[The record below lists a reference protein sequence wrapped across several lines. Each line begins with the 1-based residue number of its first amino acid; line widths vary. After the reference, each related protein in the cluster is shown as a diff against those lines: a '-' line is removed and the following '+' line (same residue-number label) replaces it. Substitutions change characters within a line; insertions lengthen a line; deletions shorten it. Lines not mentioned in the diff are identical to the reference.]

1 MKVIFITTNWR
12 ENYFNMQKIS
22 KFVSFFL
29 QAILLG
35 QTNRLDQAMGIM
47 MGLVQDDPNNPGH
60 YKTLAGMYA
69 QNRQLDEVSCL
80 RTLSITEC
88 SVTRLVFQKPH

>member
-1 MKVIFITTNWR
+1 
-12 ENYFNMQKIS
+12 
-22 KFVSFFL
+22 
-29 QAILLG
+29 
-35 QTNRLDQAMGIM
+35 MGIM

-80 RTLSITEC
+80 RTLSTTEC